1 MDNRLTRPGI
11 DADQS
16 AVRFRGGEVKIQDIG
31 DKVLELILNGP
42 TINGVNKDTL
52 RHMVRQL
59 YTALKQIEDI
69 LGDDYDLDQLRGLM
83 TAEREGRL
91 FILQIK
97 PGDSVYWLL
106 EDDGWYISDPKIVAD
121 VGTKGF
127 YTIGVLNLV
136 NLSDNLDFTPWDEI
150 GKTVFLSQEDA
161 EAALAK
167 MKEI

>member
-1 MDNRLTRPGI
+1 MERITARRPWGEAFLPIRRDHIDSPPYEAPNWPAVKRL
-11 DADQS
+11 
-16 AVRFRGGEVKIQDIG
+16 AV
-31 DKVLELILNGP
+31 
-42 TINGVNKDTL
+42 
-52 RHMVRQL
+52 
-59 YTALKQIEDI
+59 IEDI
-69 LGDDYDLDQLRGLM
+69 LGDNYDLEQLRGLM

-121 VGTKGF
+121 VGAKGF
-127 YTIGVLNLV
+127 YTNGVLNLV

-150 GKTVFLSQEDA
+150 GKTVFLSQEEA

-167 MKEI
+167 MKEG

>member
-1 MDNRLTRPGI
+1 MNRLTRPGI
-11 DADQS
+11 DAEQT
-16 AVRFRGGEVKIQDIG
+16 AVRFMGGEVKIQDIG

-52 RHMVRQL
+52 RHLVRQL
-59 YTALKQIEDI
+59 YAELKQIEDI
-69 LGDDYDLDQLRGLM
+69 LGDNYDLDHLRGLVA
-83 TAEREGRL
+83 AEREGRL

-106 EDDGWYISDPKIVAD
+106 EDDGWYISDPEIVAD

-127 YTIGVLNLV
+127 YLSGVRDSV
-136 NLSDNLDFTPWDEI
+136 EPGDNPSFIPWDEI
-150 GKTVFLSQEDA
+150 GKSVFLSQEEA

-167 MKEI
+167 MKEV